1 MSLEIPVGPR
11 LVRQTQLI
19 EQAQALLCE
28 PQGGRCTPQ
37 EILVLLTEPEV
48 AAFTEQ
54 VLHSLGFKLIDNL
67 MKLKAIHDY
76 SRCGL
81 FLEDLLGKYIKGCG
95 HFSSWSTKL
104 KTLTSRVFL
113 RGALGEVM
121 EGEAAQFCFSTE
133 HKHPKQ
139 DLNFKVAISLFTKY
153 TVSQKQLRFI
163 HINFIITQNHVNDVK
178 CLAWPKPMGGAY
190 FWGDI
195 FPSPHF
201 ISHQPGAPRWAM
213 PNLHKADCSCPAQS
227 TQKPRCL
234 DFLDTTHRDRP
245 VKRTKRK

>member
-1 MSLEIPVGPR
+1 MIIHAVVCFWRIYWGNILRAVGIFHPGKR
-11 LVRQTQLI
+11 
-19 EQAQALLCE
+19 
-28 PQGGRCTPQ
+28 
-37 EILVLLTEPEV
+37 
-48 AAFTEQ
+48 
-54 VLHSLGFKLIDNL
+54 NL
-67 MKLKAIHDY
+67 
-76 SRCGL
+76 R
-81 FLEDLLGKYIKGCG
+81 
-95 HFSSWSTKL
+95 
-104 KTLTSRVFL
+104 LTSRVFL
-113 RGALGEVM
+113 RHGLGEVM